1 MELIDKIK
9 AIIGRLEDI
18 RIQSNP
24 NIEIIK
30 RQVDFIENEELLN
43 LDEEFD
49 EWRNS
54 LYDAGELD
62 EETDKIIDKIG
73 DLFIHADELIA
84 TIRQQFEIEDVY
96 DDIDGFDDEEQ
107 SRTAWDDDDDYND
120 ADDDDDYNDADDE
133 EYDIVLNEVSKSALI
148 AIGIDNEDENS
159 IKLMGTI
166 LIGISS
172 EESDDAIA
180 GRALAQLA
188 LAGFMLPMEK
198 IKEIVKETREKCK
211 KQVFGLQIAFSNL
224 REYNC
229 SAEEALSQIQLF
241 L

>member
-54 LYDAGELD
+54 LYDAGEPD

-107 SRTAWDDDDDYND
+107 SRTAW
-120 ADDDDDYNDADDE
+120 DDDDDYNDADDE

-188 LAGFMLPMEK
+188 LSGFMLPMEK

>member
-54 LYDAGELD
+54 LYDAGEPD

-107 SRTAWDDDDDYND
+107 SRTAW
-120 ADDDDDYNDADDE
+120 DDDDDYNDADDE

-188 LAGFMLPMEK
+188 LSGFMLPMEK
-198 IKEIVKETREKCK
+198 IKEIVKD
-211 KQVFGLQIAFSNL
+211 
-224 REYNC
+224 
-229 SAEEALSQIQLF
+229 
-241 L
+241 

>member
-18 RIQSNP
+18 RNQSNP
-24 NIEIIK
+24 DFEII
-30 RQVDFIENEELLN
+30 RGQVDLIENEELLN

-54 LYDAGELD
+54 LYDAGEPD
-62 EETDKIIDKIG
+62 EETEKIIDKIG

-96 DDIDGFDDEEQ
+96 DDIDGFDDEEL
-107 SRTAWDDDDDYND
+107 SRTAWDDDDDH
-120 ADDDDDYNDADDE
+120 NDADDE

-188 LAGFMLPMEK
+188 LSGFMLPMEK

>member
-54 LYDAGELD
+54 LYDAGEPD
-62 EETDKIIDKIG
+62 EETEKIIDKIG

-107 SRTAWDDDDDYND
+107 SRTAW
-120 ADDDDDYNDADDE
+120 DDDDDYNDADDE

-188 LAGFMLPMEK
+188 LSGFMLPMEK

>member
-54 LYDAGELD
+54 LYDAGEPD

-96 DDIDGFDDEEQ
+96 YDIDGFDDEEQ
-107 SRTAWDDDDDYND
+107 SRTAW
-120 ADDDDDYNDADDE
+120 DDDDDYNDADDE

-188 LAGFMLPMEK
+188 LSGFMLPMEK

>member
-9 AIIGRLEDI
+9 AIICRLEDI
-18 RIQSNP
+18 RNQSNP
-24 NIEIIK
+24 DFEII
-30 RQVDFIENEELLN
+30 RGQVDLIENEELLN

-54 LYDAGELD
+54 LYDAGEPN
-62 EETDKIIDKIG
+62 EETGKIIDEIG
-73 DLFIHADELIA
+73 DLFIQADELIVR
-84 TIRQQFEIEDVY
+84 IRQQFHMEDVC
-96 DDIDGFDDEEQ
+96 DDIDNLDDDELV
-107 SRTAWDDDDDYND
+107 RTSWDDDEDYND
-120 ADDDDDYNDADDE
+120 AEDVE
-133 EYDIVLNEVSKSALI
+133 FDIVLNEVSKSALI
-148 AIGIDNEDENS
+148 AIGFDNENENS

-166 LIGISS
+166 PIGISL
-172 EESDDAIA
+172 EDSDDAIA
-180 GRALAQLA
+180 GRAFGQLA
-188 LAGFMLPMEK
+188 MSGFMLPMED
-198 IKEIVKETREKCK
+198 IKEMCRKTREKCK

>member
-54 LYDAGELD
+54 LYDAGEPD

-107 SRTAWDDDDDYND
+107 SRTAWDDDDDH
-120 ADDDDDYNDADDE
+120 NDADDE

-188 LAGFMLPMEK
+188 LSGFMLPMEK

>member
-43 LDEEFD
+43 LDKEFD
-49 EWRNS
+49 EWINS
-54 LYDAGELD
+54 LYDAGEPD
-62 EETDKIIDKIG
+62 EETNKIIDKIG

-107 SRTAWDDDDDYND
+107 SRTAW
-120 ADDDDDYNDADDE
+120 DDDDDYNDADDE

-188 LAGFMLPMEK
+188 LSGFMLPMEK

-224 REYNC
+224 RKYNC

>member
-54 LYDAGELD
+54 LYDAGEPD

-107 SRTAWDDDDDYND
+107 SRMAW
-120 ADDDDDYNDADDE
+120 DDDDDYNDADDE

-172 EESDDAIA
+172 GESDDAIA

-188 LAGFMLPMEK
+188 LSGFMLPMEK

>member
-43 LDEEFD
+43 LDKEFD
-49 EWRNS
+49 EWINS
-54 LYDAGELD
+54 LYDAGEPD
-62 EETDKIIDKIG
+62 EETNKIIDKIG

-107 SRTAWDDDDDYND
+107 SRTAW
-120 ADDDDDYNDADDE
+120 DDDDDYNDADDE

-188 LAGFMLPMEK
+188 LSGFMLPMEK
-198 IKEIVKETREKCK
+198 IKPKIR
-211 KQVFGLQIAFSNL
+211 KQ
-224 REYNC
+224 
-229 SAEEALSQIQLF
+229 SQ
-241 L
+241 

>member
-43 LDEEFD
+43 LDKEFD
-49 EWRNS
+49 EWINS
-54 LYDAGELD
+54 LYDAGEPD
-62 EETDKIIDKIG
+62 EETNKIIDKIG

-107 SRTAWDDDDDYND
+107 SRTAW
-120 ADDDDDYNDADDE
+120 DDDDDYNDADDE

-188 LAGFMLPMEK
+188 LSGFMLPMEK

-229 SAEEALSQIQLF
+229 SAEEALS
-241 L
+241 

>member
-43 LDEEFD
+43 LDKEFD
-49 EWRNS
+49 EWINS
-54 LYDAGELD
+54 LYDAGEPD
-62 EETDKIIDKIG
+62 EETNKIIDKIG

-120 ADDDDDYNDADDE
+120 ADDE

-166 LIGISS
+166 PICISL
-172 EESDDAIA
+172 EDSDDAIA
-180 GRALAQLA
+180 GRAFGQLA
-188 LAGFMLPMEK
+188 MSGFMLPMED
-198 IKEIVKETREKCK
+198 IKEMCRKTREKCK

>member
-30 RQVDFIENEELLN
+30 IQVDFIENEELLN

-49 EWRNS
+49 EWINS
-54 LYDAGELD
+54 LYDAGEPD

-73 DLFIHADELIA
+73 DLFIRADELIA

-96 DDIDGFDDEEQ
+96 DDIDDFDDEEL
-107 SRTAWDDDDDYND
+107 SRTAWDDDDDH
-120 ADDDDDYNDADDE
+120 NDADDE

-180 GRALAQLA
+180 GRALAQLV
-188 LAGFMLPMEK
+188 LSGFMLPMEK

>member
-30 RQVDFIENEELLN
+30 GQVDLIENEELLN

-54 LYDAGELD
+54 LYDAGEPD

-96 DDIDGFDDEEQ
+96 DDIDDFDDEEL
-107 SRTAWDDDDDYND
+107 SRTAWDDDDDH
-120 ADDDDDYNDADDE
+120 NDADDE

-180 GRALAQLA
+180 GRAFGQLA
-188 LAGFMLPMEK
+188 MSGFMLPMED
-198 IKEIVKETREKCK
+198 IKEMCRKTREKCK
-211 KQVFGLQIAFSNL
+211 KQLFGLQIAMNSL
-224 REYNC
+224 QEYHC
-229 SAEEALSQIQLF
+229 SAEDALTQIAMF

>member
-54 LYDAGELD
+54 LYDAGEPD

-96 DDIDGFDDEEQ
+96 DDIDDFDDEEL
-107 SRTAWDDDDDYND
+107 SRTAWDDDDDH
-120 ADDDDDYNDADDE
+120 NDADDE

-172 EESDDAIA
+172 GESDDAIA

-188 LAGFMLPMEK
+188 LSGFMLPMEK

>member
-9 AIIGRLEDI
+9 AIICRLEDI
-18 RIQSNP
+18 MNQSNP
-24 NIEIIK
+24 DFEII
-30 RQVDFIENEELLN
+30 RGQVDLIENEELLN

-54 LYDAGELD
+54 LYDAGEPD
-62 EETDKIIDKIG
+62 EETNKIIDKIG

-107 SRTAWDDDDDYND
+107 SRTAW
-120 ADDDDDYNDADDE
+120 DDDDDYNDADDE

-188 LAGFMLPMEK
+188 LSGFMLPMEK

>member
-54 LYDAGELD
+54 LYDAGEPD
-62 EETDKIIDKIG
+62 EETNKIIDKIG

-107 SRTAWDDDDDYND
+107 SRTAW
-120 ADDDDDYNDADDE
+120 DDDDDYNDADDE

-188 LAGFMLPMEK
+188 LSGFMLPMEK

>member
-43 LDEEFD
+43 LDKEFD
-49 EWRNS
+49 EWINS
-54 LYDAGELD
+54 LYDAGEPD
-62 EETDKIIDKIG
+62 EETNKIIDKIG

-107 SRTAWDDDDDYND
+107 SRTAW
-120 ADDDDDYNDADDE
+120 DDDDDYNDADDE

-188 LAGFMLPMEK
+188 LSGFMLPMEK
-198 IKEIVKETREKCK
+198 IKEIVKEK
-211 KQVFGLQIAFSNL
+211 VV
-224 REYNC
+224 
-229 SAEEALSQIQLF
+229 
-241 L
+241 

>member
-1 MELIDKIK
+1 MDLIDKIK

-54 LYDAGELD
+54 LYDAGEPD

-107 SRTAWDDDDDYND
+107 SRTAW
-120 ADDDDDYNDADDE
+120 DDDDDYNDADDE

-188 LAGFMLPMEK
+188 LSGFMLPMEK

>member
-18 RIQSNP
+18 RNQSNP
-24 NIEIIK
+24 DFEII
-30 RQVDFIENEELLN
+30 RGQVDLIENEELLN

-120 ADDDDDYNDADDE
+120 ADDE

-188 LAGFMLPMEK
+188 LSGFMLPMEK

>member
-43 LDEEFD
+43 LDKEFD
-49 EWRNS
+49 EWTNS
-54 LYDAGELD
+54 LYDAGEPD
-62 EETDKIIDKIG
+62 EETNKIIDKIG

-107 SRTAWDDDDDYND
+107 SRTAW
-120 ADDDDDYNDADDE
+120 DDDDDYNDADDE

-188 LAGFMLPMEK
+188 LSGFMLPMEK

>member
-54 LYDAGELD
+54 LYDAGEPD
-62 EETDKIIDKIG
+62 EETNKIIDKIG

-107 SRTAWDDDDDYND
+107 SRTAW
-120 ADDDDDYNDADDE
+120 DDDDDYNDADDE

-188 LAGFMLPMEK
+188 LSGFMLPMEK

-229 SAEEALSQIQLF
+229 SAEEVLSQIQLF

>member
-54 LYDAGELD
+54 LYDAGEPD
-62 EETDKIIDKIG
+62 EETDKIIDKTG

-96 DDIDGFDDEEQ
+96 DDIDDFDDEEL
-107 SRTAWDDDDDYND
+107 SRTVWDDDDDH
-120 ADDDDDYNDADDE
+120 NDADDE

-188 LAGFMLPMEK
+188 LSGFMLPMEK

>member
-54 LYDAGELD
+54 LYDAGESD

-96 DDIDGFDDEEQ
+96 DDIDDFDDEEL
-107 SRTAWDDDDDYND
+107 SRTAW
-120 ADDDDDYNDADDE
+120 DDDDDYNDADDE

-188 LAGFMLPMEK
+188 LSGFMLPMEK

>member
-54 LYDAGELD
+54 LYDAGEPD

-107 SRTAWDDDDDYND
+107 SRTAW
-120 ADDDDDYNDADDE
+120 DDDDDYNDADDE

-188 LAGFMLPMEK
+188 LSGFMLPMEK

-229 SAEEALSQIQLF
+229 SAEEALCQIQLF

>member
-9 AIIGRLEDI
+9 AITGRLEDI

-54 LYDAGELD
+54 LYDAGEPD

-107 SRTAWDDDDDYND
+107 SRTAW
-120 ADDDDDYNDADDE
+120 DDDDDYNDADDE

-188 LAGFMLPMEK
+188 LSGFMLPMEK

>member
-43 LDEEFD
+43 LDKEFD
-49 EWRNS
+49 EWINS
-54 LYDAGELD
+54 LYDAGEPD
-62 EETDKIIDKIG
+62 EETNKIIDKIG

-120 ADDDDDYNDADDE
+120 ADDE

-159 IKLMGTI
+159 FKLMGTI

-188 LAGFMLPMEK
+188 LSGFMLPMEK

>member
-18 RIQSNP
+18 RNQSNP

-54 LYDAGELD
+54 LYDAGEPD

-107 SRTAWDDDDDYND
+107 SRTAW
-120 ADDDDDYNDADDE
+120 DDDDDYNDADDE

-188 LAGFMLPMEK
+188 LSGFMLPMEK

>member
-62 EETDKIIDKIG
+62 EETDKIIDKTG
-73 DLFIHADELIA
+73 DLFIYADELIA

-96 DDIDGFDDEEQ
+96 DDIDDFDDEEL
-107 SRTAWDDDDDYND
+107 SRTVWDDDDDH
-120 ADDDDDYNDADDE
+120 NDADDE

-188 LAGFMLPMEK
+188 LSGFMLPMEK

-229 SAEEALSQIQLF
+229 SAEEVLSQIQLF

>member
-43 LDEEFD
+43 LDKEFD
-49 EWRNS
+49 EWINS
-54 LYDAGELD
+54 LYDAGEPD
-62 EETDKIIDKIG
+62 EETNKIIDKIG

-107 SRTAWDDDDDYND
+107 SRTAW
-120 ADDDDDYNDADDE
+120 DDDDDYNDADDE

-188 LAGFMLPMEK
+188 LSGFMLPMEK

-211 KQVFGLQIAFSNL
+211 KQVFGLQIAFNNL

>member
-24 NIEIIK
+24 NIESIK

-54 LYDAGELD
+54 LYDAGEPD
-62 EETDKIIDKIG
+62 EETEKIIDKIG

-107 SRTAWDDDDDYND
+107 SRTAW
-120 ADDDDDYNDADDE
+120 DDDDDYNDADDE

-188 LAGFMLPMEK
+188 LSGFMLPMEK

>member
-54 LYDAGELD
+54 LYDAGEPD

-107 SRTAWDDDDDYND
+107 SRTAW
-120 ADDDDDYNDADDE
+120 DDDDDYNDADDE

-188 LAGFMLPMEK
+188 LSGFMLPMEK
-198 IKEIVKETREKCK
+198 IKEIVKELIYHYVVE
-211 KQVFGLQIAFSNL
+211 N
-224 REYNC
+224 
-229 SAEEALSQIQLF
+229 
-241 L
+241 

>member
-54 LYDAGELD
+54 LYDAGEPD

-96 DDIDGFDDEEQ
+96 DDIDGFDDDEQ
-107 SRTAWDDDDDYND
+107 SRTAW
-120 ADDDDDYNDADDE
+120 DDDDDYNDADDE

-188 LAGFMLPMEK
+188 LSGFMLPMEK